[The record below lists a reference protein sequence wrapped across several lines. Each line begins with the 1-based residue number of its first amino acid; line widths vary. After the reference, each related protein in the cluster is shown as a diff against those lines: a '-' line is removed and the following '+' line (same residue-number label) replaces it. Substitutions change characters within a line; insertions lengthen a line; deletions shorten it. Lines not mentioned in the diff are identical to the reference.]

1 MASRVF
7 AVIGGVSRARLSPL
21 CRPLIPASS
30 VEFMMDNV
38 FFRECQNSIVFF
50 LRGLCFMEVVVLLTW
65 SRCPWYIRP
74 QGDSL
79 DPPPPPTPGG
89 N

>member
-7 AVIGGVSRARLSPL
+7 AVIGGVSRARLSPV
-21 CRPLIPASS
+21 CRPFIPASS
-30 VEFMMDNV
+30 VELMMDNV
-38 FFRECQNSIVFF
+38 FFRECQSSIGV
-50 LRGLCFMEVVVLLTW
+50 LRRVLGYMEVVVLLSW

-79 DPPPPPTPGG
+79 DPPPGG